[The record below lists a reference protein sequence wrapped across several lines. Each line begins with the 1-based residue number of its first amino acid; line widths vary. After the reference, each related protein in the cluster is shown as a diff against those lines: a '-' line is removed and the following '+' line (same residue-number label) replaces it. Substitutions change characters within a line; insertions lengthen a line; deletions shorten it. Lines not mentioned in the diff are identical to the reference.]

1 MRNCGVTSSWT
12 MLKARLEG
20 LLFDPHLDSL
30 RYYNALSVSQRISLD
45 PCRNWPPEM

>member
-1 MRNCGVTSSWT
+1 MRNCGVTSSMDDVEGPT
-12 MLKARLEG
+12 GG